1 MAENEA
7 RLARGESAYSLDEIK
22 KQLKQPQ
29 MQSKNGMLD
38 LFLSAL
44 DTDAFAEFQISV
56 QKN

>member
-7 RLARGESAYSLDEIK
+7 RLARGEPAISLDEIK

-56 QKN
+56 H